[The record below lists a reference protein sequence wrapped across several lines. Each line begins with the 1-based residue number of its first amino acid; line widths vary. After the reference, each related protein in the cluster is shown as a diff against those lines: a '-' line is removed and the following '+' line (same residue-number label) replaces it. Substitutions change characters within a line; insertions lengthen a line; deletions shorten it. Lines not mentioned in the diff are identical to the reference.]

1 MSVRVMHM
9 PCLCDGCAAKAADL
23 ARVTRER
30 DEAAR
35 ERDAAR
41 AEVADVIGTSRPS
54 CVKHG
59 PWKLGH
65 SCPGCNVDSIVTL
78 RTQRDIARAQLERLQ
93 AERDEIAER
102 GAR

>member
-41 AEVADVIGTSRPS
+41 AEV
-54 CVKHG
+54 
-59 PWKLGH
+59 
-65 SCPGCNVDSIVTL
+65 
-78 RTQRDIARAQLERLQ
+78 ERLRKRLWPNG
-93 AERDEIAER
+93 E
-102 GAR
+102 GT